1 MTVLARRPPRSGPVV
16 SSLGGRL
23 VSFSDLPVAEFLRA
37 VAAREPAPGGGAV
50 AAVSVAS
57 GAALAAMAARFS
69 PGMQD
74 LVERADLLRAEV
86 LPLADA
92 AAYGRV
98 LAAYRMPR
106 DAPERATQ
114 IAATL
119 SEAADIPL
127 AIARIGAEVASI
139 GARVFQAGNANL
151 RGDAL
156 AAVRMAGAGARTA
169 AALARLNLAQAHLTD
184 GRRQRALAAVA
195 AVAAAEAKTGLADA

>member
-1 MTVLARRPPRSGPVV
+1 
-16 SSLGGRL
+16 

-69 PGMQD
+69 PGMQN

-86 LPLADA
+86 LPLADADA

-119 SEAADIPL
+119 SKAADIPL

-151 RGDAL
+151 RDAL

-184 GRRQRALAAVA
+184 SRLQRALAAVA
-195 AVAAAEAKTGLADA
+195 AVAAAEAKTGLADV